1 VILVVAVSK
10 EDMSEND
17 EKLAQFQSI
26 TGCDAERAQFYLES
40 ANWQI
45 DLAMASFYEGE
56 GDMDVVGDQDPAVV
70 AAPPAADPVPPV
82 AVPAAGGVGR
92 INFPTGGGSDS
103 EDSDSEQQA
112 FFAGGSTHS
121 GNVILGP
128 KKKKFNVG
136 DMFKAAK
143 DAGAEAIDP
152 SESGA
157 GPSSGVRAF
166 QGGGFK
172 LGSDTAESVK
182 VGGGGAQQKAEPRH
196 FVLKMWKDG
205 FSLDDGELRHYNDP
219 NNRDFLASVMRGSI
233 PPELVKEAKGGE
245 VHVDM
250 EDHREEEYVRPKV
263 SSKPFQGSGNVLG
276 SIAPS
281 VAPPEASPN
290 LDPAQAEKAAQQ
302 KLKLDETKP
311 VASIQ
316 VRLADGSRLIVKLNH
331 SHTVADLRVYISTAR
346 PQYQGVQYTL
356 LTTFPNKELTDDTL
370 TLASAGLVG
379 AAVLQRLK

>member
-1 VILVVAVSK
+1 
-10 EDMSEND
+10 MSEND

-26 TGCDAERAQFYLES
+26 TGCDQERAQFYLES

-56 GDMDVVGDQDPAVV
+56 GDMEVGGEQDLAAAAPQA
-70 AAPPAADPVPPV
+70 AAPPAA
-82 AVPAAGGVGR
+82 AGGGGIGR
-92 INFPTGGGSDS
+92 INFGSGGGSDS
-103 EDSDSEQQA
+103 DDSDSEQQA
-112 FFAGGSTHS
+112 FYADGSSHS

-157 GPSSGVRAF
+157 GPSGGMRAF

-172 LGSDTAESVK
+172 LGSDTAESVQ
-182 VGGGGAQQKAEPRH
+182 VGGGQAKKPDPRH
-196 FVLKMWKDG
+196 FVLKMWKEG
-205 FSLDDGELRHYNDP
+205 FSLDDGDLRAYNDP
-219 NNRDFLASVMRGSI
+219 AHREFLASVMRGTI

-250 EDHREEEYVRPKV
+250 EDHREEEFVKPKA
-263 SSKPFQGSGNVLG
+263 SARPFQGSGNVLG
-276 SIAPS
+276 SIAPA
-281 VAPPEASPN
+281 VAAPTASPT
-290 LDPAQAEKAAQQ
+290 LDPAQAEKGAQAKAGLDAA
-302 KLKLDETKP
+302 KP

-331 SHTVADLRVYISTAR
+331 THTVADLRMYINTAR
-346 PQYQGVQYTL
+346 PQYEAVQYSL
-356 LTTFPNKELTDDTL
+356 LTTFPNKELTEDTA
-370 TLASAGLVG
+370 TISSAGLVG

>member
-1 VILVVAVSK
+1 
-10 EDMSEND
+10 MSDND

-26 TGCDAERAQFYLES
+26 TGCDQERAQFYLES

-56 GDMDVVGDQDPAVV
+56 GDMDIGGGQAPVSEAV
-70 AAPPAADPVPPV
+70 APPPVDPEAIRPGGGSGSG
-82 AVPAAGGVGR
+82 AGIGR
-92 INFPTGGGSDS
+92 INFGGGGSDS
-103 EDSDSEQQA
+103 DDSDSEQQA
-112 FFAGGSTHS
+112 FFAGGSSHS

-136 DMFKAAK
+136 DMFKAAR

-157 GPSSGVRAF
+157 GPSGGLKAF

-172 LGSDTAESVK
+172 LGSDTTESVQ
-182 VGGGGAQQKAEPRH
+182 VGGGQPKRPEPRH
-196 FVLKMWKDG
+196 FVLKMWREG
-205 FSLDDGELRHYNDP
+205 FSLDDGDLREYNDP
-219 NNRDFLASVMRGSI
+219 GNREFLASVMRGTI

-250 EDHREEEYVRPKV
+250 EDHREEEFVKPKV
-263 SSKPFQGSGNVLG
+263 KAKPFQGSGNVLG

-281 VAPPEASPN
+281 VTPPTASPA
-290 LDPAQAEKAAQQ
+290 LDPAQAEKTAQE
-302 KLKLDETKP
+302 KTGFDGGKP
-311 VASIQ
+311 VANIQ

-331 SHTVADLRVYISTAR
+331 EHTVADLRMYINTAR
-346 PQYQGVQYTL
+346 PQYEGVSYAL
-356 LTTFPNKELTDDTL
+356 MTTFPNKELTEDTA
-370 TLASAGLVG
+370 TIAGAGLVG

>member
-1 VILVVAVSK
+1 
-10 EDMSEND
+10 MSEND

-26 TGCDAERAQFYLES
+26 TGCDQERAQFYLES

-56 GDMDVVGDQDPAVV
+56 GDMEVGGEQDLAAAAPQA
-70 AAPPAADPVPPV
+70 AAPPAADPAAPK
-82 AVPAAGGVGR
+82 AAAGGGGIGR
-92 INFPTGGGSDS
+92 INFGSGGGSDS
-103 EDSDSEQQA
+103 DDSDSEQQA
-112 FFAGGSTHS
+112 FYAGGSSHS

-157 GPSSGVRAF
+157 GPSGGVRAF

-172 LGSDTAESVK
+172 LGSDTAESVQ
-182 VGGGGAQQKAEPRH
+182 VGVQGGEKRAESRH
-196 FVLKMWKDG
+196 FVLKMWRDG
-205 FSLDDGELRHYNDP
+205 FSLDDGEIRKYDDP
-219 NNRDFLASVMRGSI
+219 QNRDFLASVMRGSI

-250 EDHREEEYVRPKV
+250 EDHREEEFVKPSVKAR
-263 SSKPFQGSGNVLG
+263 PFQGSGNVLG

-281 VAPPEASPN
+281 VAPPTASPT

-311 VASIQ
+311 VANIQ
-316 VRLADGSRLIVKLNH
+316 VRVADGSRLIVKLNH
-331 SHTVADLRVYISTAR
+331 TNTVGDLRLYINTAR
-346 PQYQGVQYTL
+346 PQYQGVQYSL
-356 LTTFPNKELTDDTL
+356 LTTFPNKELTEDTA
-370 TLASAGLVG
+370 TIASAGLVG